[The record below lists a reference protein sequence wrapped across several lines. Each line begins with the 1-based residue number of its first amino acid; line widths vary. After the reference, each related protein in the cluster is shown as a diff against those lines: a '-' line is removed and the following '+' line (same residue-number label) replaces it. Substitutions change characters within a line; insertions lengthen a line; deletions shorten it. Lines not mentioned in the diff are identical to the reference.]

1 MLSAFH
7 PLFKLLAGLLLA
19 GLLAACSLED
29 EVVKLPDLAPT
40 AGDAPMLRLRAD
52 GLPLKPPVVSQLK
65 YEYYECDGL
74 VSDWFLTLLSA
85 EMNFLEKQ
93 SKVQSVAINACAVS
107 RALNQGQDI
116 PRFTVHLFSSRK
128 EANECVVSSRC
139 ALARNVTL
147 VPREGALWRSYFL
160 SDFYLKNFFNHCL
173 APPQKWHKGLACDA
187 IPAKP

>member
-1 MLSAFH
+1 MRANFS
-7 PLFKLLAGLLLA
+7 LLKWLPGLLLA
-19 GLLAACSLED
+19 GLLGGCSLED

-40 AGDAPMLRLRAD
+40 SGDTPMLRLRPD
-52 GLPLKPPVVSQLK
+52 GLPVKPPVVVQLK

-93 SKVQSVAINACAVS
+93 SGVVSVDIQACAVS

-139 ALARNVTL
+139 QLARNVTL

-160 SDFYLKNFFNHCL
+160 SDFYLKNYFNHCL
-173 APPQKWHKGLACDA
+173 APPQKWHKAVSCDA
-187 IPAKP
+187 IPAKV

>member
-1 MLSAFH
+1 MPANFFF
-7 PLFKLLAGLLLA
+7 FKGLPALLLVCA
-19 GLLAACSLED
+19 LGACSLEN

-40 AGDAPMLRLRAD
+40 SGDAPMLRLGPG

-74 VSDWFLTLLSA
+74 VGDWFLTLLSA

-93 SKVQSVAINACAVS
+93 SNVLSVNIQACAVS
-107 RALNQGQDI
+107 RALNQGQDV

-139 ALARNVTL
+139 QLARNVTL

-160 SDFYLKNFFNHCL
+160 SDFYLKNYFNHCL
-173 APPQKWHKGLACDA
+173 APPQKWHKWVSCDS
-187 IPAKP
+187 IPAKV